1 MNIPEYEGTFHD
13 IVAVII
19 VNIGAYLIHSANPI
33 LGTISLGLSVTYVG
47 VKLYKEIRDF
57 WNPKNK
63 N

>member
-1 MNIPEYEGTFHD
+1 MIPEYEGTLHD
-13 IVAVII
+13 IGAVII

-33 LGTISLGLSVTYVG
+33 LGTISLSLSVTYVA

-63 N
+63 D